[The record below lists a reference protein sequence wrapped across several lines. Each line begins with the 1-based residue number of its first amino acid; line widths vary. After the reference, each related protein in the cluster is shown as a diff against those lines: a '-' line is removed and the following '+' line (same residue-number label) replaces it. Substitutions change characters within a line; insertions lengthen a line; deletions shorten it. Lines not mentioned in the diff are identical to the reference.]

1 MAHMEH
7 VSTQMVYAIS
17 VAAASFIGYL
27 ASGFAGGNVYVT
39 LIAGVA
45 ALAVILVVIRLIG
58 RHAKPKAMGSA
69 S

>member
-1 MAHMEH
+1 M
-7 VSTQMVYAIS
+7 
-17 VAAASFIGYL
+17 ASFIGYL